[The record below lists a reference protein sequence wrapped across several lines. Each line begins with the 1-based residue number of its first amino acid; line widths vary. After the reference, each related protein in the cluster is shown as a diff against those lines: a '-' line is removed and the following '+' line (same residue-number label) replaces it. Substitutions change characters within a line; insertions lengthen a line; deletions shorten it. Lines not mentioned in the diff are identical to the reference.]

1 MSCKINK
8 MICIFFPF
16 LCIVAILNKECW
28 KKNERQFLKNSNKI
42 GLFIQNQKSYLKT
55 ITYNNDW
62 IDLKKLINDDYFTN
76 NVRIN

>member
-8 MICIFFPF
+8 MICIYFPF

-28 KKNERQFLKNSNKI
+28 KKKRKTVFKFFL
-42 GLFIQNQKSYLKT
+42 QNQKSYLKT